1 MHSLNM
7 NQSER
12 EELYLK
18 YSRGTLT
25 YKELCE
31 ALKDI
36 AKYEPE

>member
-7 NQSER
+7 NQKD
-12 EELYLK
+12 ELFLE
-18 YSRGTLT
+18 YSRGTIT

-31 ALKDI
+31 ALKDM

>member
-1 MHSLNM
+1 MLT
-7 NQSER
+7 QSER
-12 EELYLK
+12 EELYLE
-18 YSRGTLT
+18 YSRGIIT